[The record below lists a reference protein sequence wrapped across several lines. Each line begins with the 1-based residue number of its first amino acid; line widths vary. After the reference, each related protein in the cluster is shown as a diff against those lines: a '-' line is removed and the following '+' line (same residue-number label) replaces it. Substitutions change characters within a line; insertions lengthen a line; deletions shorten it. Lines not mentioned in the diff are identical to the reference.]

1 MDIEVLGFLGFVFAA
16 TAIAK
21 KVYEH
26 RTDVLHRLHEGQG
39 HPARQLWRPSIF
51 DRVRWKSLNIVY
63 LFSI

>member
-1 MDIEVLGFLGFVFAA
+1 MDIEVLGFIGFVFAA

-26 RTDVLHRLHEGQG
+26 RTDVLHRLGQR
-39 HPARQLWRPSIF
+39 HPARQLWMPSIF
-51 DRVRWKSLNIVY
+51 DHVRWKSRNIIY